1 MLNLIH
7 IKSCFFYT
15 YMFLEIAKLVA
26 KNGCFKALLV
36 ALKIQKIKQ
45 ETKSIIKDSKKEAK

>member
-26 KNGCFKALLV
+26 KNGCFN
-36 ALKIQKIKQ
+36 
-45 ETKSIIKDSKKEAK
+45 SITCCFKNSKDKTRNKNNHKRQ